1 MRKRVVGWSG
11 LVSGIAPALCGGAT
25 LVVLALVG
33 CGKKEDPGV
42 GNPAGST
49 ALPPAGVGGTTVPV
63 AGGAAGAMVGT
74 AGTMMTAAGSSG
86 SVAAGAGGMAG
97 AMTAGAS
104 GGMAGSTMAGSVAPP
119 MTGGIEGAFAIPAKC
134 GMPTKN
140 AMAGNTCPGSPPPA
154 VKLTM
159 IATGLVGP
167 TYVLQAPGDMSRLYV
182 TEQQGAVRVIKDGM
196 LEANKLFDLRDIAG
210 AAINNDAIV
219 AGYYEN
225 GLLGMVFHPQFQ
237 TNKKFYVSYTK
248 TGPTF
253 AIAEFTMKADYT
265 VDVTTYKELGT
276 FPQYAFRDGGLPV
289 GTANSTNHVGSAMEF
304 GPDGCLY
311 VSRGE
316 GGGENDVR
324 QTGQKTS
331 DTESSILRIDI
342 DAFKTAPAGNLAGFV
357 WNYGFR
363 NPWRISFDA
372 VTGDMYIGDVGQDA
386 GSGFEEVNVE
396 PRGVMGL
403 NYGWSGGMTA
413 GPNAMCSSPMGCRK
427 PAVSYGVTQTQNS
440 VIGGYVYRGKK
451 IAGMVGR
458 YIWADWTERKV
469 KTFVYKGESMGQ
481 PEICDQHDTAITV
494 PTKVRSFGQGL
505 DGEIYLVAG
514 GAPTPGLTAAGNAEM
529 GTLYRIDPM

>member
-1 MRKRVVGWSG
+1 MGKLVGWSG
-11 LVSGIAPALCGGAT
+11 SLFVVALA
-25 LVVLALVG
+25 AAG
-33 CGKKEDPGV
+33 CGSKEEDPPGT
-42 GNPAGST
+42 GNQAGSLAPPVAGAAGSTMGAAGST
-49 ALPPAGVGGTTVPV
+49 AAGSTGIPMAGTTAQPGGMS
-63 AGGAAGAMVGT
+63 GGAAGGS
-74 AGTMMTAAGSSG
+74 GMTAAGMGGMSG
-86 SVAAGAGGMAG
+86 GAAGMAG
-97 AMTAGAS
+97 TSAAGS
-104 GGMAGSTMAGSVAPP
+104 GGMPPAGGNDGWFSIPKTCG
-119 MTGGIEGAFAIPAKC
+119 TPAK
-134 GMPTKN
+134 N
-140 AMAGNTCPGSPPPA
+140 MATGVKCPGSPPPA
-154 VKLTM
+154 VKLTE
-159 IATGLVGP
+159 IATGLIGP

-182 TEQQGAVRVIKDGM
+182 TEQQGAVRVVKDGM
-196 LEANKLFDLRDIAG
+196 LQAGKLFDLRDISG

-219 AGYYEN
+219 PGYFEN
-225 GLLGMVFHPQFQ
+225 GLLGMVFHPEFQ
-237 TNKKFYVSYTK
+237 TNHKFYVSYTK
-248 TGPTF
+248 TGPKF
-253 AIAEFTMKADYT
+253 AIAEFTMKEDFT

-276 FPQYAFRDGGLPV
+276 FPQYAFSADGGLPV

-316 GGGENDVR
+316 GGGENDIR

-342 DAFKTAPAGNLAGFV
+342 ANFGTPPAGNLAGYV

-372 VTGDMYIGDVGQDA
+372 VTGDLYIGDVGQDS

-396 PRGVMGL
+396 PRGTMGL
-403 NYGWSGGMTA
+403 NYGWSGGQTA

-451 IAGMVGR
+451 IPGMVGR
-458 YIWADWTERKV
+458 YIWADWTERKI
-469 KTFVYKGESMGQ
+469 KTFVYKGENNGQ
-481 PEICDQHDTAITV
+481 PEICDAADTSITV
-494 PTKVRSFGQGL
+494 ATKVRSFGQGL

-514 GAPTPGLTAAGNAEM
+514 GAPTPGLTAAGNDVA